1 MAQRLLKDASEIC
14 THSERAGIDLQIK
27 NLIPKRSCRVCLSA
41 PIQKLAEYRDGD
53 RNQDFDNTYYGGEPC
68 VYPTEPEQ
76 LSALKRIR
84 TIVIN
89 GYVECKPRRDL
100 LKGLDIAMAIIEG
113 QAT

>member
-1 MAQRLLKDASEIC
+1 MISPMPFKAYQNIRTWCSTLENWMYS
-14 THSERAGIDLQIK
+14 
-27 NLIPKRSCRVCLSA
+27 
-41 PIQKLAEYRDGD
+41 EYRDGD
-53 RNQDFDNTYYGGEPC
+53 RNQDFDNTYYGGEPS

-100 LKGLDIAMAIIEG
+100 LKGLDIATAIIEG